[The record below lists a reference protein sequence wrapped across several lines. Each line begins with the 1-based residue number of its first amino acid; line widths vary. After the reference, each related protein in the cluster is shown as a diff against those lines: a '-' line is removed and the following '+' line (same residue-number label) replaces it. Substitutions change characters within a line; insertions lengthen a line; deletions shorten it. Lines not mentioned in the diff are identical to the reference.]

1 MGIRLST
8 ALIYLYDSPYQT
20 EVGFAILLT
29 LLPVIFCARDPMK
42 KILII
47 ISIPIAA
54 ILIAILAL
62 VLFVN
67 PNQFKPLIIEQAK
80 AQTGFDL
87 VIDGDI
93 SWSFFPHI
101 GFSIGKTQVL
111 NPNGFK
117 QDQVVKIDD
126 AALDISVLPLLERKL
141 DIGNVTLNGADI
153 FIQTLKDGRSNLDLV
168 KQSVE
173 ENAINGTSP
182 DASVPAQPDSTSVSG
197 TSEGLDS
204 PWQVSLAGITVNNA
218 KLQML
223 DDKNGSDLSL
233 SDVNF
238 ALSEF
243 KFNEWSKA
251 EFNIKGK
258 NNQQIFSAAGDTE
271 FKVST
276 DLTDYELQKTQIEAK
291 FKDVST
297 NIEKLTFNLDTF
309 KSDYANNMEVGIKG
323 QVANMNIDLNQTAL
337 LTVNKEIS
345 SVRLDNMT
353 IKGKIDGK
361 ALPLSPIAI
370 DMVSNVSFDLT
381 KQYLNIALKKLGI
394 NELVFDGSSQ
404 VSLASTIPK
413 VEFDLHSPEINVD
426 ALLKQM
432 DSGKSSSEPK
442 STGKVTAKTDSNTVQ
457 NEPDLTVTR
466 TLDVKGKISIDKLT
480 ASNAKMQ
487 NVVTQFTVNRGVID
501 LQRLAANLYD
511 GSVSAKAR
519 IDARKNIPTYTLGSE
534 VKGVKV
540 QPLLKDIADMDFVS
554 GTGNIKADL
563 TGRSLITGKAKQ
575 NLAGVININ
584 FADGSLY
591 GVNVAHEIRAVQA
604 IFNGK
609 KAEADTVKKTDF
621 SALTTTMNLS
631 KGVMKT
637 NNLALQSPLLR
648 ILGNGEAN
656 YVNETVDFLVK
667 TSIVGTLKGQGGK
680 DTNNLKD
687 ITLPI
692 SIKGSWTEP
701 KIRPDLNAALDE
713 QTKQKAKE
721 KIDEAKGKAK
731 KEVDRSIDKLLGGK
745 DSDKNDDVKK
755 AAGDLLNNLFK

>member
-1 MGIRLST
+1 
-8 ALIYLYDSPYQT
+8 
-20 EVGFAILLT
+20 
-29 LLPVIFCARDPMK
+29 MK

-67 PNQFKPLIIEQAK
+67 PNQFKPLIIEQTK

-101 GFSIGKTQVL
+101 GFSIGSAQVL

-117 QDQVVKIDD
+117 QDQVVKIDN
-126 AALDISVLPLLERKL
+126 AALDISVLPLLENRL
-141 DIGNVTLNGADI
+141 DIGNISLNGADI
-153 FIQTLKDGRSNLDLV
+153 FIQTLKDGRSNLDLI
-168 KQSVE
+168 KQSA
-173 ENAINGTSP
+173 ENTAASGTS
-182 DASVPAQPDSTSVSG
+182 AESNVPAESDSANVSG
-197 TSEGLDS
+197 TSEGGS

-223 DDKNGSDLSL
+223 DDKNGSDLLL

-238 ALSEF
+238 SLSEF

-258 NNQQIFSAAGDTE
+258 NNQQTFSVAGDTE
-271 FKVST
+271 FKVSA
-276 DLTDYELQKTQIEAK
+276 DFKNYELQKTQVEAT
-291 FKDVST
+291 FKDAST
-297 NIEKLTFNLDTF
+297 NIEKLTLNLDTF
-309 KSDYANNMEVGIKG
+309 KFDNANNMEVGIKG
-323 QVANMNIDLNQTAL
+323 QVANINIDLNQTAL
-337 LTVNKEIS
+337 LTVNKAIS
-345 SVRLDNMT
+345 LVRLDNMT
-353 IKGKIDGK
+353 VKGKVDGNT
-361 ALPLSPIAI
+361 LPLSPIAI
-370 DMVSNVSFDLT
+370 DMISNVSFDLT
-381 KQYLNIALKKLGI
+381 KQYLNIVLKKLGM
-394 NELVFDGSSQ
+394 NELALDGSSQ
-404 VSLASTIPK
+404 ISLASTIPQI
-413 VEFDLHSPEINVD
+413 VFDLHSPEINVD

-432 DSGKSSSEPK
+432 DDGKASPNTPK
-442 STGKVTAKTDSNTVQ
+442 TADKAAASQATSTGTPTHSVVQ
-457 NEPDLTVTR
+457 SEPDLSATR

-480 ASNAKMQ
+480 VSNAKMQ

-501 LQRLAANLYD
+501 LQRFAANLYD
-511 GSVSAKAR
+511 GSINAKAR
-519 IDARKNIPTYTLGSE
+519 IDARKNTPTYTLGSE

-540 QPLLKDIADMDFVS
+540 QPLFKDVADKDFVS
-554 GTGNIKADL
+554 GTGNIQADL
-563 TGRSLITGKAKQ
+563 TGQSLITDKAKQ

-591 GVNVAHEIRAVQA
+591 GVNVAHEIRAVQS

-609 KAEADTVKKTDF
+609 KVDADTVKKTDF

-680 DTNNLKD
+680 DTNDLKD

-692 SIKGSWTEP
+692 SIKGSWADP
-701 KIRPDLNAALDE
+701 KIRPDLNAALDA

-721 KIDEAKGKAK
+721 KIEEVKGKAK
-731 KEVDRSIDKLLGGK
+731 KEVDRTIDKLLGGK
-745 DSDKNDDVKK
+745 DSDENDDVKK